1 MKTKT
6 RTRSG
11 LLAWLIT
18 LTWAGNVFAAPIV
31 VDGRLDDWGVRLG
44 DANTSNISVPLAP
57 ASVNAVPVACFS
69 KGMCEDQNDTS
80 NSHALGPHF
89 GGQNYD
95 VEFLGV
101 RRQGSQIFI
110 GIASG
115 LRPDNGFGLY
125 GPGDL
130 FLRLDGI
137 AYAIEIGGGAGGSSA
152 LLGTALLGGSAGSTY
167 TLNSSGHTTAL
178 AAQSA
183 AQKAG
188 SIWRESDINYLK
200 DPITHTINT
209 QFTLKPGRTDSDKIG
224 DADFIF
230 TRNQTPDTVNGGF
243 LTQHSVIELSFD
255 AGLFGGVDE
264 LEAYW
269 GPVCSNDGLEYHGN
283 VVPEPGTC
291 ALFALGLAGF
301 GGARFGGIRK
311 S

>member
-1 MKTKT
+1 MKIHT
-6 RTRSG
+6 RPRAG
-11 LLAWLIT
+11 LLATLVA
-18 LTWAGNVFAAPIV
+18 LTWAGNVIAAPIV
-31 VDGRLDDWGVRLG
+31 VDGRLNDWGVRLG
-44 DANTSNISVPLAP
+44 DNNTSNISVPLAP
-57 ASVNAVPVACFS
+57 NSVTAIPLACF
-69 KGMCEDQNDTS
+69 GTARCEDQTDTS
-80 NSHALGPHF
+80 NAHALGPHF

-101 RRQGSQIFI
+101 RRQGGQIFI

-115 LRPDNGFGLY
+115 IRPDNGATLY

-137 AYAIEIGGGAGGSSA
+137 AYAIEIGGGAGGIAASA
-152 LLGTALLGGSAGSTY
+152 TPLLEGNPGTTY

-183 AQKAG
+183 AQTAG
-188 SIWRESDINYLK
+188 SIWRGSDINYLK

-209 QFTLKPGRTDSDKIG
+209 QFTAKSGATALGT
-224 DADFIF
+224 ADFVF
-230 TRNQTPDTVNGGF
+230 TRNQTPDTEHGGF
-243 LTQHSVIELSFD
+243 LSQHSVIELSFA
-255 AGLFGGVDE
+255 AGLFGGVSE

-269 GPVCSNDGLEYHGN
+269 GPACSNDGLEYHGN
-283 VVPEPGTC
+283 VVPEPGTF

-301 GGARFGGIRK
+301 GAARFRRVQQ